1 MTQLPRVL
9 ELEAQREAMKKLG
22 FLVGIWAGEA
32 RLLRGPGEWAGLIQT
47 QEVEYQLDGLIM
59 VIE

>member
-1 MTQLPRVL
+1 LCWALFEAQFIGDGVGARFVTQLPRVL

-32 RLLRGPGEWAGLIQT
+32 RLLRGP
-47 QEVEYQLDGLIM
+47 D
-59 VIE
+59 